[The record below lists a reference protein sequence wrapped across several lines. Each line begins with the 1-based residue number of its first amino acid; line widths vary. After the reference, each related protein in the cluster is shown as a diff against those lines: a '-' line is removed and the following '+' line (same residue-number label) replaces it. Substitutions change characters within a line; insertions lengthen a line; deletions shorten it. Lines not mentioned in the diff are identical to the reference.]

1 MLIFITLIFVS
12 FLLKQRSVLVQ
23 FLVGLEIFVVH
34 LINAKLLDVFGI
46 EWHQD
51 VQEVVSVY

>member
-1 MLIFITLIFVS
+1 MLIFITPIFVS

-34 LINAKLLDVFGI
+34 LIKAKLLDVFGI
-46 EWHQD
+46 EWH
-51 VQEVVSVY
+51 

>member
-12 FLLKQRSVLVQ
+12 FLLKQRSILVQ

-34 LINAKLLDVFGI
+34 LIKAKLLDVFGI

-51 VQEVVSVY
+51 VQELVSVY